1 MGFGFRVFI
10 IDEEDQL
17 KRIPAT
23 RFDRIRDRDPKES
36 LPQYK
41 NSRIRY
47 AMVILGLEN
56 RKPVSILRIYYNY
69 LVIDSEGLVD
79 QKFLDTEGQVA
90 ISMMPSI
97 PLPGEPANV
106 VHASDKFA
114 QKRFENEFTWTPSF
128 EVEQAIIRKALE

>member
-79 QKFLDTEGQVA
+79 QKFLDTAGQVA

>member
-17 KRIPAT
+17 KRISMT

>member
-1 MGFGFRVFI
+1 MGFSFRVFI

-79 QKFLDTEGQVA
+79 QKFLDTQGQVA

-97 PLPGEPANV
+97 PLPGEPVNV

>member
-1 MGFGFRVFI
+1 MGFGFRIFLLDEADKI
-10 IDEEDQL
+10 I
-17 KRIPAT
+17 RIPAT
-23 RFDRIRDRDPKES
+23 RFDRIRDRDPKE
-36 LPQYK
+36 LFPQYK

-47 AMVILGLEN
+47 AMVILELEN
-56 RKPVSILRIYYNY
+56 RKPILIARIDYGY
-69 LVIDSEGLVD
+69 LAFDSEGLVD

-97 PLPGEPANV
+97 PLAGEPANV